1 MTRALVAS
9 TLAAALLAV
18 APVAALAQDAG
29 GQQYDDPLAD
39 TPSAPSTPSTPSPPA
54 TGSTTSAGGTGTTS
68 SSAGTTSGSST
79 GTSTATATTATA
91 ATAAA
96 GTGEIPRTG
105 FPVGWLTFAGFLAL
119 GGGFALRRAAGF
131 QAV

>member
-18 APVAALAQDAG
+18 APVAAVAQDSG
-29 GQQYDDPLAD
+29 GHQYDDPLAG
-39 TPSAPSTPSTPSPPA
+39 TPSSPSTPSTPSTPSP
-54 TGSTTSAGGTGTTS
+54 GSTASAAGTGTTS
-68 SSAGTTSGSST
+68 SPGAGTTSSST
-79 GTSTATATTATA
+79 ASTATPTAA
-91 ATAAA
+91 ATAA
-96 GTGEIPRTG
+96 GKGEIPRTG